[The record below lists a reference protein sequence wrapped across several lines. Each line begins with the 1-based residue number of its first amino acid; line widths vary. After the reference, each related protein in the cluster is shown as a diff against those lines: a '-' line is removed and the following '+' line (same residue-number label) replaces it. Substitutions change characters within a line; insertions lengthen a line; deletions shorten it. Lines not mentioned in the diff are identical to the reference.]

1 LSKGL
6 GYHQSQKKYQ
16 KKQCAHKKNGFRVLP
31 IKHKIRMQYPSFYLK
46 DKKLGGVLLLK
57 SPFVKNK

>member
-1 LSKGL
+1 LDTINA
-6 GYHQSQKKYQ
+6 KKNI
-16 KKQCAHKKNGFRVLP
+16 KKNNVRIKNGFRVLP